1 VATAPRPVGPS
12 SFVETIE
19 MTLDELYEA
28 ERGRLERRLVR
39 MLGSRMAAEDVAQ
52 EAVVRTLQ
60 RAPARLRPHEQ
71 KAWLHRTATN
81 LAIDE
86 LRRRR
91 FTSDVDPD
99 ELELTATP
107 EDTTDVLAA
116 RDALGAL
123 RPPERVVLLLRFEL
137 GLSHAEIGAV
147 LDISAEA
154 ARKRCERARDRFV
167 AALRG
172 VHSAP
177 KPVIVVAARAGFDRY
192 RNWLERAGAEVKEAA
207 PDLAGFERQLAA
219 ADAFVLGGGVTD
231 LHPGLY
237 RERPEVELGAV
248 DPVGDFRH
256 LRLARAAL
264 KTDLPVAGICLG
276 YQMLNVALGGS
287 LFQDIYAAGVATQ
300 PHVGEPHS
308 VSTLGTSLMRRVV
321 GGRLDH
327 VTSQHHQAPSRLGRG
342 LRVSAAAD
350 DGVIEAVELPRRR
363 LTFGVQWHPESEQ
376 DSEAGR
382 QLAGALIEA
391 ASR

>member
-1 VATAPRPVGPS
+1 MR
-12 SFVETIE
+12 FE
-19 MTLDELYEA
+19 ELYEA
-28 ERGRLERRLVR
+28 ERVRLERRLVQ

-52 EAVVRTLQ
+52 EAVVRALQ
-60 RAPARLRPHEQ
+60 GAPAGLRPREQ

-91 FTSDVDPD
+91 FTSDFDPD
-99 ELELTATP
+99 ELELVATSQ
-107 EDTTDVLAA
+107 DTTDVLAV
-116 RDALGAL
+116 REALGAL
-123 RPPERVVLLLRFEL
+123 SPPERVVLLLRFEL
-137 GLSHAEIGAV
+137 GLPHGEIGDV

-154 ARKRCERARDRFV
+154 ARKRCERARARFG

-172 VHSAP
+172 LRSAP

-192 RNWLERAGAEVKEAA
+192 RSWLERAGAKVKEAA
-207 PDLAGFERQLAA
+207 PDLPAFERQLAG
-219 ADAFVLGGGVTD
+219 ADAVVLGGGVTD

-237 RERPEVELGAV
+237 RERPQVEFNAV
-248 DPVGDFRH
+248 DPHGDLRH

-264 KTDLPVAGICLG
+264 KTDLPVVGICLG

-321 GGRLDH
+321 GRRLDE

-342 LRVSAAAD
+342 LRVAAAAD
-350 DGVIEAVELPRRR
+350 DGVIEAVELPGRR
-363 LTFGVQWHPESEQ
+363 LTFGVQWHPESEE
-376 DSEAGR
+376 DSEVGR